1 MEMITMTPEGSRMF
15 LPGSARSAE
24 QPSGEGAAAGVRVLV
39 VDDHAPLAWTVVRWL
54 EREGMVCEVAHS
66 SADAIAMVEAEEY
79 DVVFSDVHMPGDSG
93 LELAKQLKARD
104 SATQVVIMTG
114 STTLETAVEALRLDA
129 DDYLIKPFEAPALMH
144 AVRRAIEHR
153 RLLLENRGYRQN
165 LEERVRDQGRRLE
178 RLYLSSI
185 TSLVTALEAK
195 DPHTRGHSD
204 RVARTAVA
212 LAEEIGGVDVE
223 SLRIGA
229 QLHDIGK
236 IGINGGILRKCGPLT
251 GEESDE
257 VRRHP
262 EIAVEI
268 LSPLLDDPIV
278 LDVVR
283 HHHERWDGAGYPD
296 GLAGEEIPLVARI
309 AAVAD
314 AYDAMITAR
323 PYRSARTPAEAIAEL
338 QAEAGRQF
346 DPAIIRHAA
355 AALLDR
361 EVVV

>member
-1 MEMITMTPEGSRMF
+1 MMGVGDAGS
-15 LPGSARSAE
+15 
-24 QPSGEGAAAGVRVLV
+24 VLI
-39 VDDHAPLAWTVVRWL
+39 VDDHESVARTIAQWL
-54 EREGMVCEVAHS
+54 DREGFQCQLAHS
-66 SADAIAMVEAEEY
+66 AAEAVSRAAR
-79 DVVFSDVHMPGDSG
+79 DPFDIVLADVHLPDDSG
-93 LELAKQLKARD
+93 LDLAHRLKAED
-104 SATQVVIMTG
+104 EALQVIMITG
-114 STTLETAVEALRLDA
+114 STMLETAVEALRLDA

-165 LEERVRDQGRRLE
+165 LEERVREQGRRLE

-212 LAEEIGGVDVE
+212 LAEEIGDVDVE

-236 IGINGGILRKCGPLT
+236 IGINGGILRKSGPLT
-251 GEESDE
+251 GEEMDE

-268 LSPLLDDPIV
+268 LSPLLDDPIA

-361 EVVV
+361 EVVVP